1 MEVEAYPAFRF
12 AVQIEGVT
20 EAVFTECTLPSLE
33 VDVHEQL
40 EGGFNDGTLLLPGRV
55 TKGTVALKR
64 GVARQ
69 SALLRWYSEVMQGQ
83 IAKSRRQV
91 SVLLLDA
98 LGETVLRWD
107 FSGAYPTKWSG
118 PTLNSS
124 SKELAVETLE
134 LTFENVTVS

>member
-1 MEVEAYPAFRF
+1 M
-12 AVQIEGVT
+12 
-20 EAVFTECTLPSLE
+20 
-33 VDVHEQL
+33 
-40 EGGFNDGTLLLPGRV
+40 
-55 TKGTVALKR
+55 ALKR

>member
-20 EAVFTECTLPSLE
+20 EAMFTECTLPSLE
-33 VDVHEQL
+33 VDVREQL
-40 EGGFNDGTLLLPGRV
+40 EGGYNDGTHLLPGRV
-55 TKGTVALKR
+55 KRGTVALKR

-69 SALLRWYSEVMQGQ
+69 SALLRWYNEVMQGQ

-91 SVLLLDA
+91 SVLLLDS

-107 FSGAYPTKWSG
+107 FVGAYPTKWSG
-118 PTLNSS
+118 PTLNSG

-134 LTFENVTVS
+134 LGFENVTVG